1 MKLIKL
7 RPRSDLIA
15 SEFSD
20 LIETVCFDQES
31 QRNLYLL
38 SQREIVMSARML
50 LSDFGI
56 GFTREFEV
64 KMAEKEV
71 CIKAGK
77 TTRGDSE

>member
-1 MKLIKL
+1 MRLIKR

-15 SEFSD
+15 SELSD
-20 LIETVCFDQES
+20 LIETVCFDQGSE
-31 QRNLYLL
+31 RNLYLL
-38 SQREIVMSARML
+38 SQGEIFMSARVL
-50 LSDFGI
+50 RSDFGR

-71 CIKAGK
+71 CIKSGK